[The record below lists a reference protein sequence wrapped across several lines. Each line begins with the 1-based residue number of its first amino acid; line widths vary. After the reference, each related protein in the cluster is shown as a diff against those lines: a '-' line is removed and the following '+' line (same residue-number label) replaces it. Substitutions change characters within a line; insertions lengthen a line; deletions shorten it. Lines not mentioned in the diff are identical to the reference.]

1 MDYGQL
7 IYIADPM
14 CSWCWGFSPVMESVR
29 EHFGRDLPVTLLL
42 GGLRPGT
49 TEGMDDSMKSTIKEH
64 WGHVQAATGQP
75 FDLSF
80 FEREQFIY
88 DTEPPSRAIVAVR
101 SIDPDAAFK
110 MLQLIHHAF
119 YAENMDVTDTD
130 VLADMAGKTG
140 VDMEKFADLFQS
152 EKARL
157 ETSEE
162 FDAVRQAG
170 INGFPA
176 LIAGDDSQG
185 YEIITAGYRPWEDI
199 KSLIASWME
208 RRPMAEGAD

>member
-1 MDYGQL
+1 MASGQL

-14 CSWCWGFSPVMESVR
+14 CSWCWGFSPVMASVID
-29 EHFGRDLPVTLLL
+29 HFGDNLPVKLLL

-49 TEGMDDSMKSTIKEH
+49 TEGMSDSMKLTIREH
-64 WGHVQAATGQP
+64 WSHVQAATGQP
-75 FDLSF
+75 FELSF
-80 FEREQFIY
+80 FERGQFIY

-130 VLADMAGKTG
+130 VLADLAGKTS
-140 VDMEKFADLFQS
+140 VDMGKFDDLFIS
-152 EKARL
+152 KEIRA
-157 ETSEE
+157 ETLGD
-162 FDAVRQAG
+162 FDTVRGAG

-185 YEIITAGYRPWEDI
+185 YEIITVGYRPWEDI
-199 KSLIASWME
+199 ESLIVSWME
-208 RRPMAEGAD
+208 RRAMAEGAD

>member
-1 MDYGQL
+1 MASGQL

-14 CSWCWGFSPVMESVR
+14 CSWCWGFSPVIESVR

-49 TEGMDDSMKSTIKEH
+49 IEGMDDSMRSTIKEH
-64 WGHVQAATGQP
+64 WEHVQAATGQT

-80 FEREQFIY
+80 FERERFVY
-88 DTEPPSRAIVAVR
+88 DTEPPSRAVVAVR
-101 SIDPDAAFK
+101 SIDPGAAFK
-110 MLQLIHHAF
+110 LLQLIHHAF

-130 VLADMAGKTG
+130 VLGSLAGKTG

-152 EKARL
+152 KEIRL
-157 ETSEE
+157 KTSED
-162 FDAVRQAG
+162 FDTVRQAG

-176 LIAGDDSQG
+176 LIAGSDSDG
-185 YEIITAGYRPWEDI
+185 YETITVGYRPWEEI
-199 KSLIASWME
+199 EELITSWME
-208 RRPMAEGAD
+208 KRSRAQGLD